1 MTFGTM
7 NKTHME
13 KELVLCPEHI
23 ATGKVT
29 REQLTNLIYK
39 VATACNLDPIEKL
52 RFYRELEKAAGNAV
66 KMDDPEYGITIDK
79 AAADFAETLPEVQEV
94 LAEGKK
100 EFEYKNCRYQY
111 KENREAIDL
120 SDSDKYTGEH
130 AVSWRAENK
139 EFKRLEKEIKD
150 LKAKQQKCKNNM
162 NTDAERYVDK
172 HPKFE
177 VKTEHYIAVV

>member
-1 MTFGTM
+1 M
-7 NKTHME
+7 NYD
-13 KELVLCPEHI
+13 LVLNPLQIGNGMITRSEI
-23 ATGKVT
+23 VEMIISAGKNN
-29 REQLTNLIYK
+29 Q
-39 VATACNLDPIEKL
+39 LDPLETL
-52 RFYRELEKAAGNAV
+52 RFYREIEKAAGEAV
-66 KMDDPEYGITIDK
+66 KAIDPAYEKSIDK
-79 AAADFAETLPEVQEV
+79 AAADFAETLPEVMAV
-94 LAEGKK
+94 LEEGKK

-172 HPKFE
+172 HPKF
-177 VKTEHYIAVV
+177 VVQTEHYIAVV

>member
-1 MTFGTM
+1 
-7 NKTHME
+7 ME
-13 KELVLCPEHI
+13 KELVLCPELI
-23 ATGKVT
+23 ARGQVT

-39 VATACNLDPIEKL
+39 AATACNLDPIEKL

-66 KMDDPEYGITIDK
+66 KMDDPDFDKPIDK
-79 AAADFAETLPEVQEV
+79 AAADFAETLPEVMVV
-94 LAEGKK
+94 LEEGKK
-100 EFEYKNCRYQY
+100 EFKYKNCRYQY

-172 HPKFE
+172 HPKFV

>member
-1 MTFGTM
+1 
-7 NKTHME
+7 ME
-13 KELVLCPEHI
+13 NVLVLCPELI
-23 ATGKVT
+23 ARGQVT

-39 VATACNLDPIEKL
+39 AATACNLDPIEKL

-66 KMDDPEYGITIDK
+66 KMDDPYFDKPIDK
-79 AAADFAETLPEVQEV
+79 AAADFAETLPEVMAV
-94 LAEGKK
+94 LEEGKK

-120 SDSDKYTGEH
+120 SDSDKYIGEH

-139 EFKRLEKEIKD
+139 EFKRLDKEIKD

>member
-1 MTFGTM
+1 
-7 NKTHME
+7 ME
-13 KELVLCPEHI
+13 NVLVLCPELI
-23 ATGKVT
+23 ARGQVT

-39 VATACNLDPIEKL
+39 AATACNLDPIEKL

-66 KMDDPEYGITIDK
+66 KMDDPEYGISIDK
-79 AAADFAETLPEVQEV
+79 AAADFAETLPEVMAV
-94 LAEGKK
+94 LEEGKK

-120 SDSDKYTGEH
+120 SDSDKYIGEH

>member
-1 MTFGTM
+1 MDNLLTLSP
-7 NKTHME
+7 
-13 KELVLCPEHI
+13 ELI

-29 REQLTNLIYK
+29 RDQLTNLIYK
-39 VATACNLDPIEKL
+39 AATACNLDPIEKL

-66 KMDDPEYGITIDK
+66 KMDDPEYGISIDK
-79 AAADFAETLPEVQEV
+79 VAADFAETLPEVQEV
-94 LAEGKK
+94 LADGKK

-150 LKAKQQKCKNNM
+150 MKAKQQKCKNNM
-162 NTDAERYVDK
+162 ATDAERYIAK
-172 HPKFE
+172 HPKF
-177 VKTEHYIAVV
+177 VVQTEHYIAVV

>member
-1 MTFGTM
+1 
-7 NKTHME
+7 ME
-13 KELVLCPEHI
+13 NVLVLCPELI
-23 ATGKVT
+23 ARGQVT
-29 REQLTNLIYK
+29 RELLTNLIYK
-39 VATACNLDPIEKL
+39 AATACNLDPIEKL

-66 KMDDPEYGITIDK
+66 KMDDPDFDKPIDK
-79 AAADFAETLPEVQEV
+79 AAADFAETLPEVMAV
-94 LAEGKK
+94 LEEGKK

-139 EFKRLEKEIKD
+139 EFKRLDKEIKD

-172 HPKFE
+172 HPKF
-177 VKTEHYIAVV
+177 VVQTEHYIAVV